1 MILVALTVPLALQCI
16 RALFPL
22 LFNYGEDADFI
33 LAGVL
38 AVAVF
43 ASPVLAAPLA
53 LLVGRRA
60 AVPVGLA
67 ALIAAR
73 LAVQLVHPIPLW
85 LGIVATVAALV
96 AVTLELMA
104 LRRAHNGGGRTFVLG
119 VVLGMA
125 VDTAVRAVFLTWD
138 LPWQEGFDAVA
149 ATSIL
154 AAGAVVAF
162 RPWIGMAGEE
172 DLEVPPEGGRWLVA
186 YAGIPSTAL
195 VGPFLMLE
203 VLFLQ
208 SPAFAASQAELSLE
222 GAVTLLLVADA
233 LTLLM
238 IPWLT
243 GRVASPAIG
252 LASGAALAVIA
263 WSFTHVQG
271 FAVAPLIVL
280 GQILAVGL
288 LVMALDRT
296 TTDRPPS
303 AWRTATGV
311 ALGGVTFMLL
321 AVLYQIHY
329 EEPLPFSNQWLP
341 AVAGLLLGLAGTGRL
356 VPAPYDDAPVVV
368 RLTAQDDIAGGAG
381 RWPGYGM
388 AALAAVPV
396 ALLLVPLIVFLAR
409 PDRPVVAAD
418 LDRFRL
424 VNYNVHLAVNP
435 DGQLDPVATARTIEN
450 LRPDV
455 LVLQE
460 AGRGWPINGTMDLA
474 EWLSRRLRMPFVYQP
489 AADGQFGNAVFT
501 RLPLLSSDGGF
512 LPVAGG
518 TQRRSYLRVRIDLGG
533 GRSVTV
539 IDVHLQHQDD
549 KTATRESQIGRL
561 IEVWGG
567 AERTVIAGDMNTQPD
582 EDNLKLFLDAGL
594 LSVQDEAG
602 LGDLPTA
609 TQPTVRGDRV
619 DYVFVTPR
627 PRLPGGRCSVQRRL
641 GSPAGGGHYP
651 DALKRD
657 RCRPPLSRETRQ
669 A

>member
-33 LAGVL
+33 LAGIL

-67 ALIAAR
+67 ALIVAR

-96 AVTLELMA
+96 AITLELMS
-104 LRRAHNGGGRTFVLG
+104 LRRAHNGGGRTFLLG

-138 LPWQEGFDAVA
+138 LPWQEGFEAVA
-149 ATSIL
+149 ATLIL
-154 AAGAVVAF
+154 SAGAVVAV
-162 RPWIGMAGEE
+162 RPWIGMADEE
-172 DLEVPPEGGRWLVA
+172 GLGALPEGERWLA
-186 YAGIPSTAL
+186 AQAGIPSTAL

-208 SPAFAASQAELSLE
+208 SPAFAASQAEVSLE
-222 GAVTLLLVADA
+222 GAVAILLVADA
-233 LTLLM
+233 LTLLL

-243 GRVASPAIG
+243 ERVASPAIG
-252 LASGAALAVIA
+252 FAAGAALSVIA
-263 WSFTHVQG
+263 WSFTHLSG
-271 FAVAPLIVL
+271 FVVAPLIVL

-288 LVMALDRT
+288 LAMALDRT
-296 TTDRPPS
+296 TTNRPPS

-341 AVAGLLLGLAGTGRL
+341 AVAGLLLGLAGMGRL
-356 VPAPYDDAPVVV
+356 VD
-368 RLTAQDDIAGGAG
+368 TAGGAG
-381 RWPGYGM
+381 RWPGQGM

-396 ALLLVPLIVFLAR
+396 ALLLVPLVVFLGR
-409 PDRPVVAAD
+409 PERTVVAAD
-418 LDRFRL
+418 LERVRV

-435 DGQLDPVATARTIEN
+435 DGQLDPVATARTIEA

-460 AGRGWPINGTMDLA
+460 AGRGWPINGTMDVA
-474 EWLSRRLRMPFVYQP
+474 EWLSRRLEMPFVYQP
-489 AADGQFGNAVFT
+489 AADSQFGNAVFT
-501 RLPLLSSDGGF
+501 RLPILSSDGGF
-512 LPVAGG
+512 LPIAGG
-518 TQRRSYLRVRIDLGG
+518 TQRRSYLRVRIALGG

-539 IDVHLQHQDD
+539 IDAHLQHQDD
-549 KTATRESQIGRL
+549 KTATRESQIRRL

-567 AERTVIAGDMNTQPD
+567 TDRTVIAGDMNTQPG
-582 EDNLKLFLDAGL
+582 EANLRLLLDAGL
-594 LSVQDEAG
+594 LSVQDEAR

-609 TQPTVRGDRV
+609 SRPTVRGDRV
-619 DYVFVTPR
+619 DYLFVTPDLAFEEAAV
-627 PRLPGGRCSVQRRL
+627 PFSGASDHLPIAATIL
-641 GSPAGGGHYP
+641 IP
-651 DALKRD
+651 
-657 RCRPPLSRETRQ
+657 
-669 A
+669 